1 MITSSLWTGRRLAPL
16 ALVLTL
22 AASAALAGCTTARPQ
37 TGATKTPEQL
47 RLEAAPPAEREALAT
62 ARREVETVTAT
73 VQPASRLVERRAI
86 EVRLAAEEADA
97 ARAFLRAARH
107 RAELARKFGAESG
120 LESAPVLTL
129 VERAELAA
137 KQADARARL
146 AQAHYDHVVAMVPV
160 AEANVEVARRQVDVA
175 RERALA
181 ATRPGVEGVAY
192 PPLADAEAQLAAAE
206 ARLAR
211 AQAGATRRRAEVEAA
226 EYALNR
232 LGAPIALTAAPGS
245 GVWPAVG
252 VAAGAAVAPA
262 PVAPVPAALTTPA
275 PVRATTSSAPAAP
288 SAEAGPTG
296 GTVTFEPAGPPTT
309 PR

>member
-1 MITSSLWTGRRLAPL
+1 MITSSLWAGRRLAPL

-62 ARREVETVTAT
+62 AQREVETVTAT

-97 ARAFLRAARH
+97 AHAFLRAARH

-160 AEANVEVARRQVDVA
+160 AEANVEVARRKVDVA

-181 ATRPGVEGVAY
+181 ATRPGVEAY
-192 PPLADAEAQLAAAE
+192 PPLADAEARLAAAE

-211 AQAGATRRRAEVEAA
+211 AQAGATHRRAEVDVA

-232 LGAPIALTAAPGS
+232 LDAPIALTAAPGS

-252 VAAGAAVAPA
+252 VAVGAAVAPA
-262 PVAPVPAALTTPA
+262 PSAPVPAALTTPA
-275 PVRATTSSAPAAP
+275 PVGATTSSAPAAP

-296 GTVTFEPAGPPTT
+296 GAVTFEPAGPPTT

>member
-22 AASAALAGCTTARPQ
+22 AAFAALAGCTTARPQ

-62 ARREVETVTAT
+62 AQREVETVTAT
-73 VQPASRLVERRAI
+73 VQPARRLVERRAV
-86 EVRLAAEEADA
+86 EERLAVAEADA
-97 ARAFLRAARH
+97 ARAFLRAARR
-107 RAELARKFGAESG
+107 RAELAQKFGAESG
-120 LESAPVLTL
+120 LESAPVFTL

-137 KQADARARL
+137 KQADVRVRL
-146 AQAHYDHVVAMVPV
+146 ARGRHDHAEAMVPV
-160 AEANVEVARRQVDVA
+160 AEANVEVARRKVDVA

-192 PPLADAEAQLAAAE
+192 PPLADAEARLAAAE
-206 ARLAR
+206 ARVAR
-211 AQAGATRRRAEVEAA
+211 TRRRAEVEAA
-226 EYALNR
+226 EYTLNR

-252 VAAGAAVAPA
+252 VAAEAAVAPA

-296 GTVTFEPAGPPTT
+296 GAVTFEPAGPPTT